1 MLVDELMCAAGTFQL
16 HGTLA
21 YIVSDFLVGKKKV
34 MRQELR
40 TALVLAAVYAY
51 LDEVFGYLEKSKCDR
66 TNLYQL
72 TSSP

>member
-21 YIVSDFLVGKKKV
+21 YIVSGFLVGKKKV